1 VIPALS
7 GKLKGHAQRVPTKT
21 GSVTELVSVLEK
33 KVTAEEVNQAMRQAA
48 EGNES
53 FGYTEEEIVSS
64 DIIGSHFGSIY
75 DATQLEIVEAGGVQL
90 VKTVAWYDNEY
101 GFVTQLIR
109 VLEKFAR

>member
-1 VIPALS
+1 M
-7 GKLKGHAQRVPTKT
+7 PTKT

-33 KVTAEEVNQAMRQAA
+33 KVTAEEVNQAMREAA
-48 EGNES
+48 ANNES

-64 DIIGSHFGSIY
+64 DVIGSHFGSIY
-75 DATQLEIVEAGGVQL
+75 DATQLEIAEVGDLQL

-109 VLEKFAR
+109 VLDKFAR